1 MSLLGRLQVPIKSS
15 RSPRAWPYEESIERM
30 LGWLVGLQTSL
41 LEEEDLAVSSNT
53 EAMAQVDLSSEA
65 RQAPIQPG
73 PVATAEDPLTDA
85 VGAVPLE
92 DETQWA
98 GLTGRCNKVADTC
111 YTFWAGGSLTLLN
124 AIHLLDQ
131 AALRRYLLE
140 KTQHRIGGFGKLPG
154 DT

>member
-1 MSLLGRLQVPIKSS
+1 
-15 RSPRAWPYEESIERM
+15 M

-111 YTFWAGGSLTLLN
+111 YTFWAGGSLTVRHYN
-124 AIHLLDQ
+124 
-131 AALRRYLLE
+131 RE
-140 KTQHRIGGFGKLPG
+140 
-154 DT
+154 